1 MNNYN
6 LVVTL
11 GVGSL
16 LAFLFYFVF
25 FRLLHWGGKVA
36 ALATAASMLLIYVPL
51 AVTHWAGLDV
61 FAIHFA
67 FFMMIPYGLG
77 IIMGVQDERREREGA
92 NAEKKGMH
100 WIPAMIIIF
109 FILLAVV
116 DSVIISFATGGLGT
130 NLAKLILPESVS
142 EDIGKDISSQFTGA
156 VSNDLQDE
164 ETEFDNYVAKLQKQ
178 RQRGWQVDGSWEKTP
193 ELNKSSNFT
202 LTVKDIDGNP
212 ISQAIVSVEFR
223 RASDMRYDQRYLFE
237 ELGDGS
243 YTKQVLLPL
252 AGCWGMK
259 IHIVKD
265 GDDHEIRGETEI
277 ATMVDGK
284 LVIPECAEGEP
295 DVEQKRSR

>member
-6 LVVTL
+6 LVMTL
-11 GVGSL
+11 GLGSL
-16 LAFLFYFVF
+16 LAFLLYFIF
-25 FRLLHWGGKVA
+25 FKLLHWGGKVS

-92 NAEKKGMH
+92 NAVKKGMH

-116 DSVIISFATGGLGT
+116 DSVIISFATGGLDSG
-130 NLAKLILPESVS
+130 LAKLILPESAS

-164 ETEFDNYVAKLQKQ
+164 EVEFDNYVAKLKKQ
-178 RQRGWQVDGSWEKTP
+178 RERGWIVYGSWDKTP
-193 ELNKSSNFT
+193 ELNKSSIFT
-202 LTVKDIDGNP
+202 LSVKDKDGNP
-212 ISQAIVSVEFR
+212 INEALVSVEFR
-223 RASDMRYDQRYLFE
+223 RSSDMRYDQGHLFE
-237 ELGDGS
+237 EVSEGNYS
-243 YTKQVLLPL
+243 KQVQLPL

-259 IHIVKD
+259 IHIVK
-265 GDDHEIRGETEI
+265 GDEDHEIRGETEI

-295 DVEQKRSR
+295 DVEQKRTR